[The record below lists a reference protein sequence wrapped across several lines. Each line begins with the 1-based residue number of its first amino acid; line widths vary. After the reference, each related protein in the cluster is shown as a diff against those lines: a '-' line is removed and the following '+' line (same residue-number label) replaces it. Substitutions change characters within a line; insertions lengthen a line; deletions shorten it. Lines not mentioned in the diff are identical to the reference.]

1 LDSFLEAAKSA
12 KAGSI
17 PSAGKPADPKESTVK
32 LNWIAKQLNMGARGS
47 LPPGG
52 AKSENTSPPIAPCG
66 GGRAVGKKRKIKWLT
81 PFLFSAVRDYFAR

>member
-32 LNWIAKQLNMGARGS
+32 LNWNAKQLNTGARGS
-47 LPPGG
+47 LSPGG
-52 AKSENTSPPIAPCG
+52 RSPKYFATDRTVRRGKS
-66 GGRAVGKKRKIKWLT
+66 GRQKRKIKWLT